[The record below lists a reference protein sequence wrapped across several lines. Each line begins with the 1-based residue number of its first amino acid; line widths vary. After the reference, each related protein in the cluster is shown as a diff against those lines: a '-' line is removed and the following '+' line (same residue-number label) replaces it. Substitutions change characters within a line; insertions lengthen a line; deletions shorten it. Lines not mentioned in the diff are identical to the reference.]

1 MVESKSTSLV
11 ETFQKWFPLR
21 IASVS
26 DIPHPA
32 MMANCIDFSV
42 DELALL
48 AKGMISLCRKE
59 QGVGLAAV
67 QCGIPLNIFV
77 ASADSLNFRC
87 FFDVDYES
95 DEEKQDSLESC
106 LSLYDKNRKL
116 RRFMVKRFG
125 NARFHG
131 KELFFNNSPASVA
144 EINEDLS
151 GLFAVVCQHEA
162 DHGKGILISDHG
174 KEVEVL
180 Y

>member
-1 MVESKSTSLV
+1 MAESEGASLAT
-11 ETFQKWFPLR
+11 TFQKWLPLKLV
-21 IASVS
+21 SVS
-26 DIPHPA
+26 EIPHPTH
-32 MMANCIDFSV
+32 MV
-42 DELALL
+42 DTGSFASAELAALIQN
-48 AKGMISLCRKE
+48 MIAVCKKE
-59 QGVGLAAV
+59 RGVGLAAV

-151 GLFAVVCQHEA
+151 GLFAVVCQNEA